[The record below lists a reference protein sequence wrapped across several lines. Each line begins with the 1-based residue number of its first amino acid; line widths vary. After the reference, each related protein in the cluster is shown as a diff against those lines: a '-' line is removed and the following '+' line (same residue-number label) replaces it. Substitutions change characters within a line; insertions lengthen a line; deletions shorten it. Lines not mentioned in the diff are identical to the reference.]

1 MNYTENI
8 ISKYRANGFKLTPQR
23 LAILKCLDGNTSHP
37 TAEDIYVEIKK
48 THPTVSFAT
57 VYNTLTSLKDMG
69 ALLEVTID
77 PDRKHFDPNTE
88 AHHHIICTKCGRIGD
103 IFVNYSDAL
112 ALPDEA
118 GKEFHLTGN
127 HVDFYGLCKKCRT
140 KGQV

>member
-8 ISKYRANGFKLTPQR
+8 ISKYRANGSKLTPQR

-127 HVDFYGLCKKCRT
+127 HVDFYGLCKKCGT